1 MKMNVI
7 GKNVTVTDGMK
18 EKIYDKLGN
27 LHKYGNLSEDTPCKV
42 LVRTVKMDQIIEVT
56 IFLDNKKM
64 IRVEK
69 RDRDFYK
76 AIDMAEDQQ

>member
-42 LVRTVKMDQIIEVT
+42 LGD
-56 IFLDNKKM
+56 
-64 IRVEK
+64 
-69 RDRDFYK
+69 
-76 AIDMAEDQQ
+76 